1 VIRPTIPFR
10 RGLLRS
16 AACVVTVLAALLA
29 TSAPACA
36 AGVRSQQWYLDALHI
51 PHAQQI
57 STGKSVTVAVI
68 DSGVD
73 GSHPDLRGQLVAGKC
88 VAGYDKVHGPTEDL
102 DGHGTAMAGI
112 IAAKGGGQSHALGVA
127 PGAKVMPI
135 CMLTDD
141 SAPGPAFRAIA
152 DGVRWATD
160 HGAKVVNISLGS
172 DHSVMPQDMDALK
185 DAIAYAERHDV
196 VLVAGAGN
204 SGKHDGVITPAR
216 LPGVV
221 AVSGTTKSQSIWS
234 KSTTGKQV
242 ALAAPATGIVSPDT
256 RSNPDN
262 PDSTGY
268 KTSDGTSNATAIV
281 SGVAALVRAKYPKLD
296 AANVV
301 NRLVKTADHKGAAG
315 RNDQYGFGI
324 VDPVRA
330 LTADVPA
337 VQRNPLGQLA
347 AASSSPSASSAGGHG
362 AAAPASGGGGS
373 VLPWIVAVVVV
384 IALAAVVVIA
394 ASTRRR
400 RRSS

>member
-1 VIRPTIPFR
+1 
-10 RGLLRS
+10 LLRS
-16 AACVVTVLAALLA
+16 AACLVAVLAALLA
-29 TSAPACA
+29 TSSPASA
-36 AGVRSQQWYLDALHI
+36 AAIRSQQWYLDALHI
-51 PHAQQI
+51 AQAQQI
-57 STGKSVTVAVI
+57 STGKGVTVAVI

-73 GSHPDLRGQLVAGKC
+73 GSHPDLRGQLVPGKC
-88 VAGYDKVHGPTEDL
+88 IGGASWGQKANQDL

-112 IAAKGGGQSHALGVA
+112 VAAKGDGAAHALGIA
-127 PGAKVMPI
+127 PNSKIMPI
-135 CMLTDD
+135 CTFVDD
-141 SAPGPAFRAIA
+141 AAPGPAFRAI
-152 DGVRWATD
+152 GEGIRWATD
-160 HGAKVVNISLGS
+160 HGATVINLSLGS

-185 DAIAYAERHDV
+185 GAIAYAEKHDV
-196 VLVAGAGN
+196 VLVAGSGN

-221 AVSGTTKSQSIWS
+221 AVSGTTKSQTIWA

-242 ALAAPATGIVSPDT
+242 ALAAPATDIVSPDT

-281 SGVAALVRAKYPKLD
+281 SGVAALVRAKYPQLD

-301 NRLVKTADHKGAAG
+301 NRLVKTADHKGTAG

-337 VQRNPLGQLA
+337 VHSNPLGQLA
-347 AASSSPSASSAGGHG
+347 ADSSSPSASAGGRG

-373 VLPWIVAVVVV
+373 ALPWMIAVVVA
-384 IALAAVVVIA
+384 IALAAVVVIVVA
-394 ASTRRR
+394 TRRR